1 MKIIDLNDK
10 NFEDLVSDGKVVVDF
25 WAPWC
30 GPCKKLA
37 GDLEELSE
45 ELKEQYTFY
54 KVNVDEQCKIA
65 SRFNIRS
72 LPTLLLFQNGK
83 NKGEKI
89 GLVSKQKIKDWLFSY

>member
-65 SRFNIRS
+65 SRLI
-72 LPTLLLFQNGK
+72 L
-83 NKGEKI
+83 E
-89 GLVSKQKIKDWLFSY
+89 VSPPSCFFKMGKIKAKKLV